1 MSSAR
6 LRDEAGRVLALDAA
20 RWIGPLRDADHRVL
34 DLVDG
39 PVLDVGCGP
48 GRHVSAVAARGLLCL
63 GIDVSEPAL
72 VRARGRGVPVLE
84 RSVFDRVPGAG
95 RWGTVLLLDGNV
107 GIGGRPAALLR
118 RVRAL
123 LRPYGRVLVELA
135 PDGVPSPGA
144 RVRFE
149 LDGDLGP
156 WFEWTH
162 VTEARLARAA
172 PAAGLTV
179 RRLWRDEGRTFAWL
193 E

>member
-1 MSSAR
+1 MSHAR
-6 LRDEAGRVLALDAA
+6 LRDETGRVLALDSS
-20 RWIGPLRDADHRVL
+20 RWIEALRAADHRVL
-34 DLVDG
+34 DLVEG

-48 GRHVSAVAARGLLCL
+48 GRHVAAVAARGLLCL

-72 VRARGRGVPVLE
+72 ARARGRGAPVLE

-95 RWGTVLLLDGNV
+95 RWGTVLLLDGNA

-123 LRPYGRVLVELA
+123 LRPGGRILVELV
-135 PDGVPSPGA
+135 PDGVPVTEA

-149 LDGDLGP
+149 LDGDVGP

-162 VTEARLARAA
+162 VTEARLAMAA
-172 PAAGLTV
+172 RAAGLTV
-179 RRLWRDEGRTFAWL
+179 RRRWRDEGRTFAWL